1 MIALRRASLVAFS
14 FALSSLTAF
23 AQGQPAQQPGGS
35 PQQAGSEQK
44 DTTSDEAIGRLI
56 DDLVTANHILV
67 DQGVL
72 DGYGHVSVRSPRD
85 PTHFYMARSVAPE
98 LVTAKD
104 ILEYDLSGEPVSVK
118 DARLFIERF
127 MHSEIYRARPDV
139 MAVAHN
145 HAPSLIPF
153 GVTGVELKPLYHMSA
168 FLGGGVPVFDIRAA
182 GGETD
187 MLIRNPTLGK
197 AVAKTLGSRPVAL
210 LRGHGAV
217 VVATDLPRVVFRSVY
232 TEQNAKLQ
240 AQAMQL
246 GGKQVKF
253 LDAEEA
259 KKAEASLGGTI
270 GRPWELWKRKA
281 LAAQK

>member
-1 MIALRRASLVAFS
+1 MIALRRAFLVAS
-14 FALSSLTAF
+14 GFAFCVAPLTAS
-23 AQGQPAQQPGGS
+23 AQTQPAPAGATAT
-35 PQQAGSEQK
+35 PQQ
-44 DTTSDEAIGRLI
+44 TSDDAIAHLI
-56 DDLVTANHILV
+56 DDLVAANRILV

-85 PTHFYMARSVAPE
+85 PNHFYMARSLAPE
-98 LVTAKD
+98 IVTAKD
-104 ILEYDLSGEPVSVK
+104 VLEYDLSGDPVEAK
-118 DARLFIERF
+118 GMALYAERF
-127 MHSEIYRARPDV
+127 IHSEIYRARPDV

-153 GVTGVELKPLYHMSA
+153 GVTGVDLKPLYHMSA
-168 FLGGGVPVFDIRAA
+168 FLIGGVPIFDIRAA

-187 MLIRNPTLGK
+187 MLVRNPTLGK
-197 AVAKTLGSRPVAL
+197 ALAKTLGSRPVAL

>member
-14 FALSSLTAF
+14 FALCSLTAF
-23 AQGQPAQQPGGS
+23 AQGQPA
-35 PQQAGSEQK
+35 PQQDGAQQEDPK
-44 DTTSDEAIGRLI
+44 SDDAIARLI
-56 DDLVTANHILV
+56 DDLVTANHILA

-104 ILEYDLSGEPVSVK
+104 ILEYDLSAEPVSVK
-118 DARLFIERF
+118 GARLFIERF

-139 MAVAHN
+139 IAVAHN

-153 GVTGVELKPLYHMSA
+153 GVTGVELRPLYHMSA
-168 FLGGGVPVFDIRAA
+168 FLGGGVPIFDIRSA
-182 GGETD
+182 GGDTD
-187 MLIRNPTLGK
+187 MLIRNPALGK

-217 VVATDLPRVVFRSVY
+217 VVGSDLPQVVFRSVY

-240 AQAMQL
+240 AQAMAL
-246 GGKQVKF
+246 GKQVKF
-253 LDAEEA
+253 LDPEES
-259 KKAEASLGGTI
+259 KKAEKSIGGTI

>member
-1 MIALRRASLVAFS
+1 MIPLRRAFLVAS
-14 FALSSLTAF
+14 CFALVFAF
-23 AQGQPAQQPGGS
+23 RSASAQTQPAPAEATK
-35 PQQAGSEQK
+35 PV
-44 DTTSDEAIGRLI
+44 SDDAVARVI
-56 DDLVTANHILV
+56 DDLVAANRILV

-85 PTHFYMARSVAPE
+85 PTHFYMARSIAPE

-104 ILEYDLSGEPVSVK
+104 VLEYDLTGEPVEGPKGVSLYV
-118 DARLFIERF
+118 ERF
-127 MHSEIYRARPDV
+127 IHSEIYKARPDV

-153 GVTGVELKPLYHMSA
+153 GVTGVDLKPLYHMSA
-168 FLGGGVPVFDIRAA
+168 FLAGGVPNFDIRTA
-182 GGETD
+182 GGDTD
-187 MLIRNPTLGK
+187 MLVRNPTLGK
-197 AVAKTLGSRPVAL
+197 ALAKTLGSRPVAL
-210 LRGHGAV
+210 MRGHGAV

-246 GGKQVKF
+246 GKQVKF

-259 KKAEASLGGTI
+259 KKAEASIGGTI

-281 LAAQK
+281 LAAQR

>member
-1 MIALRRASLVAFS
+1 MIALRRASVVASCLGLS
-14 FALSSLTAF
+14 FAAA
-23 AQGQPAQQPGGS
+23 AQTQPGPAGTT
-35 PQQAGSEQK
+35 PTQQQASE
-44 DTTSDEAIGRLI
+44 DAIARLI
-56 DDLVTANHILV
+56 DDLVAANRILV

-72 DGYGHVSVRSPRD
+72 DGYGHVSARSPRD

-104 ILEYDLSGEPVSVK
+104 ILEYDSSGEPVEAKGIPLYV
-118 DARLFIERF
+118 ERF
-127 MHSEIYRARPDV
+127 IHSEIYKSRPDV

-168 FLGGGVPVFDIRAA
+168 FLAGGVPIFDIRTA

-187 MLIRNPTLGK
+187 MLVRSPPLGK
-197 AVAKTLGSRPVAL
+197 ALAKTLGARPVAL
-210 LRGHGAV
+210 MRGHGAV

-246 GGKQVKF
+246 GKQVKF

-259 KKAEASLGGTI
+259 KKAEASIGGTI

-281 LAAQK
+281 LAGAAQR

>member
-1 MIALRRASLVAFS
+1 MIALRRAFLVAS
-14 FALSSLTAF
+14 CFALSF
-23 AQGQPAQQPGGS
+23 AAVAQTQPAPAVATQQP
-35 PQQAGSEQK
+35 QQ
-44 DTTSDEAIGRLI
+44 TSDDAIARLI
-56 DDLVTANHILV
+56 DDLVAANRILV

-85 PTHFYMARSVAPE
+85 PTHFYMARSIAPE

-104 ILEYDLSGEPVSVK
+104 VLEYDLSGEPVEAKGVP
-118 DARLFIERF
+118 LFIERF
-127 MHSEIYRARPDV
+127 IHSEIYKARPDV

-153 GVTGVELKPLYHMSA
+153 GVVGIELKPVYHMSA
-168 FLGGGVPVFDIRAA
+168 FLAGGVPIFDIRAA

-187 MLIRNPTLGK
+187 MLVRNPTLGK
-197 AVAKTLGSRPVAL
+197 ALAKTLGARPVAL
-210 LRGHGAV
+210 MRGHGAV

-246 GGKQVKF
+246 GKQVKF

-259 KKAEASLGGTI
+259 KKAEASIGGTI

-281 LAAQK
+281 LAGVAQR

>member
-1 MIALRRASLVAFS
+1 MMALRRAALVAS
-14 FALSSLTAF
+14 CFALSSLASRTAT
-23 AQGQPAQQPGGS
+23 AQTQPAPVSGSQQL
-35 PQQAGSEQK
+35 A
-44 DTTSDEAIGRLI
+44 SDDAIARLI
-56 DDLVTANHILV
+56 DDLVAANRILV

-85 PTHFYMARSVAPE
+85 PTHFYMARSIAPE

-104 ILEYDLSGEPVSVK
+104 ILEYDLSGEPVEAKGISLYV
-118 DARLFIERF
+118 ERF

-153 GVTGVELKPLYHMSA
+153 GVVGIELKPLYHMSA
-168 FLGGGVPVFDIRAA
+168 FLGGGVPVFDIRA
-182 GGETD
+182 GGGDTD
-187 MLIRNPTLGK
+187 MLVRNPTLGK
-197 AVAKTLGSRPVAL
+197 ALAKTLGSRPVAL

-246 GGKQVKF
+246 GKQVKY

-259 KKAEASLGGTI
+259 KKAEASVGGTI

-281 LAAQK
+281 LAGAAQR

>member
-1 MIALRRASLVAFS
+1 MMALRRAFLVAS
-14 FALSSLTAF
+14 CFAVSSLASRTAG
-23 AQGQPAQQPGGS
+23 AQTQPTPAAA
-35 PQQAGSEQK
+35 PQQA
-44 DTTSDEAIGRLI
+44 SDDAIARLI
-56 DDLVTANHILV
+56 DDLVAANRILV

-72 DGYGHVSVRSPRD
+72 DAYGHVSVRSPRD
-85 PTHFYMARSVAPE
+85 PTHFYMARSIAPE

-104 ILEYDLSGEPVSVK
+104 ILEYDLSGEPVEAK
-118 DARLFIERF
+118 GAQLFIERF
-127 MHSEIYRARPDV
+127 IHSEIYKARPDV
-139 MAVAHN
+139 LAVAHN

-168 FLGGGVPVFDIRAA
+168 FLGPGVPVFDIRAT

-187 MLIRNPTLGK
+187 MLVRNPTLGK
-197 AVAKTLGSRPVAL
+197 ALAKTLGSRPVAL

-246 GGKQVKF
+246 GKQVKY

-259 KKAEASLGGTI
+259 KKAEASMGGTI

-281 LAAQK
+281 LANAPK

>member
-14 FALSSLTAF
+14 FALCSLTAF
-23 AQGQPAQQPGGS
+23 AQGQPAQQQGGS
-35 PQQAGSEQK
+35 QPEDPK
-44 DTTSDEAIGRLI
+44 SDEAIGRLI
-56 DDLVTANHILV
+56 DDLVTANRILV
-67 DQGVL
+67 DLGVL

-104 ILEYDLSGEPVSVK
+104 VLEYDLSGEPVEAKGVQLY
-118 DARLFIERF
+118 AERF
-127 MHSEIYRARPDV
+127 IHSEIYRARPDV

-153 GVTGVELKPLYHMSA
+153 GVTGQELKPLYHMSA
-168 FLGGGVPVFDIRAA
+168 FLSGGVPNFDIRTA

-187 MLIRNPTLGK
+187 MLVRSPQLGK
-197 AVAKTLGSRPVAL
+197 ALAKTLGARPVAL
-210 LRGHGAV
+210 MRGHGAV

-246 GGKQVKF
+246 GKQVKF

-259 KKAEASLGGTI
+259 KKAEASIGGTI

-281 LAAQK
+281 LAAQR

>member
-23 AQGQPAQQPGGS
+23 AQGQPPAQQQGGAQ
-35 PQQAGSEQK
+35 PEDPK
-44 DTTSDEAIGRLI
+44 SDEAIGRLI
-56 DDLVTANHILV
+56 DDLGTANHILV

-98 LVTAKD
+98 MVTAKD
-104 ILEYDLSGEPVSVK
+104 ILEYDLTGEPVEAPK
-118 DARLFIERF
+118 GMALYAERF
-127 MHSEIYRARPDV
+127 IHSEIYRARPDV

-153 GVTGVELKPLYHMSA
+153 GVTGQELKPLYHMSA
-168 FLGGGVPVFDIRAA
+168 FLPGGVPNFDIRTA

-187 MLIRNPTLGK
+187 MLVRSPQLGK
-197 AVAKTLGSRPVAL
+197 ALAKTLGARPVAL
-210 LRGHGAV
+210 MRGHGAV

-246 GGKQVKF
+246 GKQVKY
-253 LDAEEA
+253 LDPEEA
-259 KKAEASLGGTI
+259 KKAETSIAGTI

-281 LAAQK
+281 LANAPK

>member
-23 AQGQPAQQPGGS
+23 AQGQPAQQQGASQQQGS
-35 PQQAGSEQK
+35 TQDPK
-44 DTTSDEAIGRLI
+44 SDDAIARLI

-67 DQGVL
+67 DQGIL

-85 PTHFYMARSVAPE
+85 PTHFYMARSIAPE

-104 ILEYDLSGEPVSVK
+104 ILEYDLSGEPVSAK
-118 DARLFIERF
+118 GERLFIERF
-127 MHSEIYRARPDV
+127 IHSEIYKARPDV

-145 HAPSLIPF
+145 HAPALIPY
-153 GVTGVELKPLYHMSA
+153 GVTGVELKPLYHMSS
-168 FLGGGVPVFDIRAA
+168 FLGGGVPIFDIRKAS
-182 GGETD
+182 GDTD
-187 MLIRNPTLGK
+187 MLVRNQALGK
-197 AVAKTLGSRPVAL
+197 ALAKTLGSRPVAL
-210 LRGHGAV
+210 MRGHGAV
-217 VVATDLPRVVFRSVY
+217 VVASDLPRVVFRSVY

-240 AQAMQL
+240 TQAMQL

-259 KKAEASLGGTI
+259 KKAEASIGGTI

-281 LAAQK
+281 VAAQK

>member
-1 MIALRRASLVAFS
+1 MMASRRAFLVAS
-14 FALSSLTAF
+14 CFAVSSLASRTAS
-23 AQGQPAQQPGGS
+23 AQAQPAPAGA
-35 PQQAGSEQK
+35 PQQA
-44 DTTSDEAIGRLI
+44 SDDAIARLI
-56 DDLVTANHILV
+56 DDLVAANRILV

-72 DGYGHVSVRSPRD
+72 DAYGHVSVRSPRD
-85 PTHFYMARSVAPE
+85 PTHFYMARSIAPE

-104 ILEYDLSGEPVSVK
+104 ILEYDLSGEPVEAKGVQ
-118 DARLFIERF
+118 LFIERF
-127 MHSEIYRARPDV
+127 IHSEIYKARPDV
-139 MAVAHN
+139 LAVAHN

-168 FLGGGVPVFDIRAA
+168 FLGPGVPVFDIRAT

-187 MLIRNPTLGK
+187 MLVRNPTLGK
-197 AVAKTLGSRPVAL
+197 ALAKTLGSRPVAL

-246 GGKQVKF
+246 GKQVKF

-259 KKAEASLGGTI
+259 KKAEASMGGTI

-281 LAAQK
+281 LANAPK

>member
-1 MIALRRASLVAFS
+1 MMALRRAFLVAS
-14 FALSSLTAF
+14 CFAVSSLASRTAG
-23 AQGQPAQQPGGS
+23 AQTQPTPAAA
-35 PQQAGSEQK
+35 PQQA
-44 DTTSDEAIGRLI
+44 SDDAIARLI
-56 DDLVTANHILV
+56 DDLVAANRILV

-72 DGYGHVSVRSPRD
+72 DAYGHVSVRSPRD
-85 PTHFYMARSVAPE
+85 PTHFYMARSIAPE

-104 ILEYDLSGEPVSVK
+104 ILEYDLSGEPVEAKGVQ
-118 DARLFIERF
+118 LFIERF
-127 MHSEIYRARPDV
+127 IHSEIYRARPDV
-139 MAVAHN
+139 LAVAHN

-168 FLGGGVPVFDIRAA
+168 FLGPGVPVFDIRAT

-187 MLIRNPTLGK
+187 MLVRNPTLGK
-197 AVAKTLGSRPVAL
+197 ALAKTLGARPVAL

-246 GGKQVKF
+246 GKQVKY

-259 KKAEASLGGTI
+259 KKAEASMGGTI

-281 LAAQK
+281 LANVPK

>member
-1 MIALRRASLVAFS
+1 MIALRRAFLVAS
-14 FALSSLTAF
+14 CFALSF
-23 AQGQPAQQPGGS
+23 AAVAQTQPAPAGATQQP
-35 PQQAGSEQK
+35 QQ
-44 DTTSDEAIGRLI
+44 TSDDAIARLI
-56 DDLVTANHILV
+56 DDLVAANRILV

-85 PTHFYMARSVAPE
+85 PTHFYMARSIAPE

-104 ILEYDLSGEPVSVK
+104 VLEYDLSGEPVEAKGVP
-118 DARLFIERF
+118 LFIERF
-127 MHSEIYRARPDV
+127 IHSEIYKARPDV

-153 GVTGVELKPLYHMSA
+153 GVTGQELKPLYHVSA
-168 FLGGGVPVFDIRAA
+168 FLSGGVPIFEIRTA

-187 MLIRNPTLGK
+187 MLVRNPQLGK
-197 AVAKTLGSRPVAL
+197 ALAKTLGARPVAL
-210 LRGHGAV
+210 MRGHGAV

-259 KKAEASLGGTI
+259 KKAEASIAGTI

-281 LAAQK
+281 LAGAAQK

>member
-1 MIALRRASLVAFS
+1 MMALRRAFLVAFC
-14 FALSSLTAF
+14 FASSSLASRTAT
-23 AQGQPAQQPGGS
+23 AQTQPALPSGSQQ
-35 PQQAGSEQK
+35 QQATY
-44 DTTSDEAIGRLI
+44 DDVIARLI
-56 DDLVTANHILV
+56 DDLVSANHILV

-85 PTHFYMARSVAPE
+85 PTHFYMARSLAPA

-104 ILEYDLSGEPVSVK
+104 ILEYDLSGEPVEAKGVSLYV
-118 DARLFIERF
+118 ERF

-139 MAVAHN
+139 LAVAHN

-153 GVTGVELKPLYHMSA
+153 GVTGIELRPLYHMSA
-168 FLGGGVPVFDIRAA
+168 FLAGGVPIFDIRAA

-187 MLIRNPTLGK
+187 MLVRNPTLGK
-197 AVAKTLGSRPVAL
+197 ALAKTLGSRPVAL

-246 GGKQVKF
+246 GKQDKF

-259 KKAEASLGGTI
+259 KKAEASIGGTI

-281 LAAQK
+281 LAGVAQR

>member
-1 MIALRRASLVAFS
+1 MMALRRAALVAS
-14 FALSSLTAF
+14 CFALSSLAVRTAI
-23 AQGQPAQQPGGS
+23 AQTQPAPAGGS
-35 PQQAGSEQK
+35 PQQ
-44 DTTSDEAIGRLI
+44 TSDDAIARLI
-56 DDLVTANHILV
+56 DDLVAANRILV

-85 PTHFYMARSVAPE
+85 PTHFYMARSIAPE

-104 ILEYDLSGEPVSVK
+104 ILEYDLTGEPVEAKGVP
-118 DARLFIERF
+118 LFIERF
-127 MHSEIYRARPDV
+127 IHSEIYKARPDV

-153 GVTGVELKPLYHMSA
+153 GVVGIELKPVYHMSA
-168 FLGGGVPVFDIRAA
+168 FLAGGVPIFDIRAA

-187 MLIRNPTLGK
+187 MLVRNPTLGK
-197 AVAKTLGSRPVAL
+197 ALAKTLGSRPVAL

-246 GGKQVKF
+246 GKQDKF

-259 KKAEASLGGTI
+259 KKAEASIGGTI

-281 LAAQK
+281 LAGVAQR

>member
-1 MIALRRASLVAFS
+1 
-14 FALSSLTAF
+14 
-23 AQGQPAQQPGGS
+23 
-35 PQQAGSEQK
+35 
-44 DTTSDEAIGRLI
+44 
-56 DDLVTANHILV
+56 
-67 DQGVL
+67 
-72 DGYGHVSVRSPRD
+72 
-85 PTHFYMARSVAPE
+85 MARSIAPE

-104 ILEYDLSGEPVSVK
+104 ILEYDLSGEPVEAKGVQ
-118 DARLFIERF
+118 LFIERF
-127 MHSEIYRARPDV
+127 IHSEIYRARPDV
-139 MAVAHN
+139 LAVAHN

-168 FLGGGVPVFDIRAA
+168 FLGAGVPVFEIRAT

-187 MLIRNPTLGK
+187 MLVRNPALGK
-197 AVAKTLGSRPVAL
+197 ALAKTLGSRPVAL

-246 GGKQVKF
+246 GKQVKY

-259 KKAEASLGGTI
+259 KKAEASIGGTI

-281 LAAQK
+281 LANAPK

>member
-1 MIALRRASLVAFS
+1 MMALRRAFLVAS
-14 FALSSLTAF
+14 CFALSSLASRTAS
-23 AQGQPAQQPGGS
+23 AQAQPNPAAA
-35 PQQAGSEQK
+35 PQQA
-44 DTTSDEAIGRLI
+44 SDDAIARLI
-56 DDLVTANHILV
+56 DDLVAANRILV

-72 DGYGHVSVRSPRD
+72 DAYGHVSVRSPRD
-85 PTHFYMARSVAPE
+85 PTHFYMARSIAPE

-104 ILEYDLSGEPVSVK
+104 ILEYDLSGEPVEAKGVQ
-118 DARLFIERF
+118 LFIERF
-127 MHSEIYRARPDV
+127 IHSEIYKARPDV
-139 MAVAHN
+139 LAVAHN

-168 FLGGGVPVFDIRAA
+168 FLGPGVPVFDIRAT

-187 MLIRNPTLGK
+187 MLVRDPALGK
-197 AVAKTLGSRPVAL
+197 ALAKTLGSRPVAL

-246 GGKQVKF
+246 GKQVKF

-259 KKAEASLGGTI
+259 KKAEASIGGTI

-281 LAAQK
+281 LANAPK

>member
-14 FALSSLTAF
+14 FALASLTAF
-23 AQGQPAQQPGGS
+23 AQGQPAQQQGGVPQ
-35 PQQAGSEQK
+35 PQQDPA
-44 DTTSDEAIGRLI
+44 SDEAIARLI

-104 ILEYDLSGEPVSVK
+104 ILEYDLSGEPVSAKGVS
-118 DARLFIERF
+118 LYVERF

-145 HAPSLIPF
+145 HAPALIPF
-153 GVTGVELKPLYHMSA
+153 GVTGIDLKPLYHMSA
-168 FLGGGVPVFDIRAA
+168 FLTGGVPIFDIKAA

-187 MLIRNPTLGK
+187 MLVRNPTLGK
-197 AVAKTLGSRPVAL
+197 ALAKSLGSRPVAL

-253 LDAEEA
+253 LDPEEA
-259 KKAEASLGGTI
+259 KKAEASIGGTI
-270 GRPWELWKRKA
+270 ARPWELWKRKA
-281 LAAQK
+281 LATQR

>member
-1 MIALRRASLVAFS
+1 MMALRRAFLAASC
-14 FALSSLTAF
+14 FALSTLASGTAG
-23 AQGQPAQQPGGS
+23 AQAQPSPTAA
-35 PQQAGSEQK
+35 PQQA
-44 DTTSDEAIGRLI
+44 SDDAIARLI
-56 DDLVTANHILV
+56 DDLVAANRILV

-72 DGYGHVSVRSPRD
+72 DAYGHVSVRSPRD
-85 PTHFYMARSVAPE
+85 PTHFYMARSIAPE

-104 ILEYDLSGEPVSVK
+104 ILEYDLSGEPVEAKGVQ
-118 DARLFIERF
+118 LFIERF
-127 MHSEIYRARPDV
+127 IHSEIYRARPDV
-139 MAVAHN
+139 LAVAHN

-168 FLGGGVPVFDIRAA
+168 FLGAGVPVFEIRAA

-187 MLIRNPTLGK
+187 MLVRNPALGK
-197 AVAKTLGSRPVAL
+197 ALAKTLGSRPVAL

-246 GGKQVKF
+246 GKQVKY

-259 KKAEASLGGTI
+259 KKAEASMGGTI

-281 LAAQK
+281 LANAPK

>member
-1 MIALRRASLVAFS
+1 MMALRRAFLVAS
-14 FALSSLTAF
+14 CFALSSLASRTAT
-23 AQGQPAQQPGGS
+23 AQAQPAPAGA
-35 PQQAGSEQK
+35 PQQQ
-44 DTTSDEAIGRLI
+44 TSDDAIARLI
-56 DDLVTANHILV
+56 DDLVAANRILV

-72 DGYGHVSVRSPRD
+72 DGYGHISVRSPRD
-85 PTHFYMARSVAPE
+85 PTHFYMARSIAPE

-104 ILEYDLSGEPVSVK
+104 VLEYDLSGEPVEAKGVQ
-118 DARLFIERF
+118 LFIERF
-127 MHSEIYRARPDV
+127 IHSEIYKARPDV

-153 GVTGVELKPLYHMSA
+153 GVAGLELKPLYHMSA
-168 FLGGGVPVFDIRAA
+168 FLGGGVPNFDIRTA
-182 GGETD
+182 GGDTD

-197 AVAKTLGSRPVAL
+197 ALAKTLGSRPVAL
-210 LRGHGAV
+210 MRGHGAV

-232 TEQNAKLQ
+232 AEQNAKLQ

-246 GGKQVKF
+246 GKQVKF

-259 KKAEASLGGTI
+259 KKAEASISGTI

-281 LAAQK
+281 LAGAAQR

>member
-1 MIALRRASLVAFS
+1 MMALRRAFLVAS
-14 FALSSLTAF
+14 CFALASLASRTAT
-23 AQGQPAQQPGGS
+23 AQTQPDPAGGS
-35 PQQAGSEQK
+35 QQQA
-44 DTTSDEAIGRLI
+44 SDDAIAHLI
-56 DDLVTANHILV
+56 DDLVAANRILV

-104 ILEYDLSGEPVSVK
+104 ILEYDLSGEPVQAKGVT
-118 DARLFIERF
+118 LYVERF

-153 GVTGVELKPLYHMSA
+153 GVVGLELKPLYHMSA
-168 FLGGGVPVFDIRAA
+168 FLGGGVPIFDIRTA
-182 GGETD
+182 GGDTD
-187 MLIRNPTLGK
+187 MLVRNPTLGK
-197 AVAKTLGSRPVAL
+197 ALAKTLGSRPVAL

-217 VVATDLPRVVFRSVY
+217 VVAPDLPRVVFRSVY

-246 GGKQVKF
+246 GKQVKF

-259 KKAEASLGGTI
+259 KKAESSISGTI

-281 LAAQK
+281 LANAPK